1 MCNRK
6 CMTHVNTGKVPRRS
20 QRGHGKGA
28 CECKLRYILSMV
40 NSNPATSLQFLAK
53 NILSKAMGG
62 LEKLSQQTRI
72 NSSALPL
79 YLIGTL

>member
-1 MCNRK
+1 
-6 CMTHVNTGKVPRRS
+6 
-20 QRGHGKGA
+20 
-28 CECKLRYILSMV
+28 MV